1 LVPACKKRIPE
12 KAIPQQPFKNP
23 FIESKKQEPKRTMK
37 YLNRSDSDLQ
47 TDSSFEDQV
56 RISHE
61 VMLRKLPIKRILP
74 LLPLMENLLPQ
85 FQELSR
91 QSFQC

>member
-1 LVPACKKRIPE
+1 
-12 KAIPQQPFKNP
+12 
-23 FIESKKQEPKRTMK
+23 MK